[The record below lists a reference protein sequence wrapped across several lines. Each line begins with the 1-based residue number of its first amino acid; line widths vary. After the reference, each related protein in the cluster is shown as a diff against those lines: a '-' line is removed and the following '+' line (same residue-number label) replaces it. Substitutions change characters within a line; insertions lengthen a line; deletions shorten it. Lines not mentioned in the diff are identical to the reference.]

1 MIIVVILIDLA
12 KVYNEKYLKAKIKY
26 YIKANFNGDKIS
38 KEGSQWIYL
47 PVILIH
53 FAFRTSK
60 IQCFWINLNTLL
72 KKKKI
77 PKYFPEKLQ
86 ILCDDKYSDDIE
98 E

>member
-12 KVYNEKYLKAKIKY
+12 KAYNEKYLKAKIKY
-26 YIKANFNGDKIS
+26 YINANFNGDKIS
-38 KEGSQWIYL
+38 REGSQWIYL
-47 PVILIH
+47 SVILIH
-53 FAFRTSK
+53 FVFRTNK
-60 IQCFWINLNTLL
+60 IECFWINLNTLL